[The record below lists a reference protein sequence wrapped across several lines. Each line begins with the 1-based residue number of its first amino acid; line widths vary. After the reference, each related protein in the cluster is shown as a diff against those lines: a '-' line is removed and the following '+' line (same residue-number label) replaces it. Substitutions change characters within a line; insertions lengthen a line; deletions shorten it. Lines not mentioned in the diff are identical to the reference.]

1 MKIID
6 KLIDKRD
13 EILNGPDGAS
23 VAEANAQLAVDAIV
37 AGINSTAWRTFMAQ
51 FVNNSRQLDRLVA
64 IDDTADDKAMDRRRA
79 YMLGNA
85 VCGLPTGRGMAREV
99 PTIDV
104 GLEPDEPTDT
114 LDGEPTPPRVV
125 MPPL

>member
-13 EILNGPDGAS
+13 EILNGPNGAA
-23 VAEANAQLAVDAIV
+23 VAEANAQLAVDAII

-64 IDDTADDKAMDRRRA
+64 VDDTAGDKAMDRRRA
-79 YMLGNA
+79 YILGNA
-85 VCGLPTGRGMAREV
+85 VCGFPTGRGMAREV

-104 GLEPDEPTDT
+104 GLVPDEPNDT
-114 LDGEPTPPRVV
+114 PDGEPTPPRVV
-125 MPPL
+125 MPPQ